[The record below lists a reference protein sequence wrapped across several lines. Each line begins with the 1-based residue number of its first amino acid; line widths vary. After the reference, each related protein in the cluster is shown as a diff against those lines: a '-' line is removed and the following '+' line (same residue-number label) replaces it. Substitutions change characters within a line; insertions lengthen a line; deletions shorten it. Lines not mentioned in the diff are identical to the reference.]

1 MEANFRIGQ
10 ELRLQHLHDDGTTS
24 PMVLV
29 HPDAANHDQERSWL
43 RGLIFRCTT
52 CSDAVL
58 VTNDQDP
65 PAVEE
70 EGLIGG

>member
-1 MEANFRIGQ
+1 MDANIRIEQ

-24 PMVLV
+24 PMELV
-29 HPDAANHDQERSWL
+29 HPDAANHDEERSWL

-58 VTNDQDP
+58 VTNDADP